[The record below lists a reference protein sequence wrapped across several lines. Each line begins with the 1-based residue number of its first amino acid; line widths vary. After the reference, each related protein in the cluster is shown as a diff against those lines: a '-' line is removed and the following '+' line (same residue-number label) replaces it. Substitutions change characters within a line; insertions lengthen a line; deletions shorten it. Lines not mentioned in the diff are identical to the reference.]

1 LPTAKLGE
9 QPLDL
14 ELHYHYDD
22 LSPVPGA
29 PYKVT
34 FENGAVMQGTLDA
47 NGYALLKSVP
57 PGGYT
62 VEYGEDSRDW
72 ACPAP
77 PPDDADFAKTEVSNK
92 ARPPSRR
99 CWPTSRPLGT
109 PVNPRWRPAHE
120 SPRHRKFLQDPAAGG
135 LRGEPKH
142 RPGRWGLIALIPI
155 LGQVM
160 AARDVTGSIY
170 AIGVK
175 GASRVPRRCSW

>member
-77 PPDDADFAKTEVSNK
+77 PPDDADFAKTEVQQQGQAAIEKMLANQ
-92 ARPPSRR
+92 PPIGDTSE
-99 CWPTSRPLGT
+99 PTL
-109 PVNPRWRPAHE
+109 E
-120 SPRHRKFLQDPAAGG
+120 
-135 LRGEPKH
+135 
-142 RPGRWGLIALIPI
+142 
-155 LGQVM
+155 
-160 AARDVTGSIY
+160 
-170 AIGVK
+170 
-175 GASRVPRRCSW
+175 ASA